1 LALLT
6 WLGAIAALVGAVLA
20 LVQDRP
26 RRIAGYLVV
35 YNAGMILFGLAT
47 ITPVGLMGAVFEAF
61 NQMVA
66 VPLLDGIA
74 DVAGTTGWAVAKGDA
89 ARYALA
95 LARGRERLV
104 VQRRGVDRF
113 AAVERLCE

>member
-1 LALLT
+1 
-6 WLGAIAALVGAVLA
+6 
-20 LVQDRP
+20 VQDRP

-66 VPLLDGIA
+66 VPLLMVSLMLLEQPDGRS
-74 DVAGTTGWAVAKGDA
+74 AKGDA
-89 ARYALA
+89 TRYALA

-104 VQRRGVDRF
+104 VQRRSVDRV